1 MAIFFGND
9 ADFGDRVAR
18 QLYDAALDAPGPAG
32 LARMEAVRC
41 ASELPQLLALAQ
53 EWGVSLSDDA
63 DDTSSAASTDNA
75 AHPLCYSSASSRPSS
90 AEASPRRFTPHPP
103 SQRSSRKR
111 QHLEAAKSA
120 AEMMARTWA
129 PRNRPSID
137 ELVNSPREAAHNKQR
152 R

>member
-1 MAIFFGND
+1 MAIFYGND
-9 ADFGDRVAR
+9 ADFSDRVAR
-18 QLYDAALDAPGPAG
+18 QLYDAALDAPGPQG

-63 DDTSSAASTDNA
+63 DDSTSAASTDNA
-75 AHPLCYSSASSRPSS
+75 AHPLSYSSSSSRPSS
-90 AEASPRRFTPHPP
+90 GEASPKPRRYTPHPP
-103 SQRSSRKR
+103 RPRSSRKR

-120 AEMMARTWA
+120 AEMIAMRGG
-129 PRNRPSID
+129 PSVD
-137 ELVNSPREAAHNKQR
+137 ELISSPRQAAHNKQR